1 MSLQSEVYLQTM
13 KLSSAQKLA
22 FKQNLKSACIEIL
35 AQRIDT
41 ASQAMQQ
48 AQESANSDEKSSAGD
63 KHETGRA
70 MGQID
75 RDMNARQLEEAK
87 RELEIIHSISTEV
100 LHQKAG
106 MGSVVECADFTFFIS
121 LGLGT
126 TTKEGKKIVFL
137 SPSAPIAKLIS
148 GKGAGEKFSMNGKMM
163 EIKDVF

>member
-1 MSLQSEVYLQTM
+1 MTPSPSP
-13 KLSSAQKLA
+13 KLL
-22 FKQNLKSACIEIL
+22 FKQRLKSACAEIL
-35 AQRIDT
+35 QQRIIT
-41 ASQAMQQ
+41 ATQAMQQ

-87 RELEIIHSISTEV
+87 RELEIIHGISTES

-106 MGSVVECADFTFFIS
+106 SGSVVVCADFTFFIS

-126 TTKEGKKIVFL
+126 TSIDEKKIVFL

-148 GKGAGEKFSMNGKMM
+148 GKMKGETFSMNGKVM